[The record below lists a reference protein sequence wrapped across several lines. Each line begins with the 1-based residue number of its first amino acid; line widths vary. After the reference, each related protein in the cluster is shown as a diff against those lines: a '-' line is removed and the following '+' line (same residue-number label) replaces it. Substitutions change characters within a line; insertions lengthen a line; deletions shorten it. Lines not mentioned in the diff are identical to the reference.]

1 VTTSL
6 QTFEAARFQL
16 RLRPTEAVV
25 LPEHMGSA
33 LRGGF
38 GRIFRKVACRLGCR
52 EACQQP
58 ERCAYGYVFET
69 SPPPGSRILD
79 KVESAPRPFV
89 IEPPLVAK
97 QVYEKGEEL
106 MFGLILVGRAV
117 DALPYFVYSFEE
129 LGRVGI
135 GRGKGKFRLEQVAA
149 VPVGDDPVAI
159 YGEGDDGVAS
169 DRIFRFGLAELRP
182 LPPDCSRLRLE
193 FVSPTQVRYEGSPV
207 APREFHVLFR
217 NLLRRINFLNYF
229 HCRGSLME
237 DPGALIRAA
246 SAVRTEQSSLRWEA
260 WERYSSRQSRRVPM
274 GGYVGRVSFCGPLQP
289 FWPWLALGE
298 WVHVGKGAT
307 FGLGRY
313 RLSVEP

>member
-1 VTTSL
+1 M
-6 QTFEAARFQL
+6 
-16 RLRPTEAVV
+16 RLRPLEAVV

-69 SPPPGSRILD
+69 SPPPGSQILD
-79 KVESAPRPFV
+79 KVGSAPRPFV

-97 QVYEKGEEL
+97 PVYEKGEEL
-106 MFGLILVGRAV
+106 VVGLILVGRAV
-117 DALPYFVYSFEE
+117 DALPYFVYSFKE

-135 GRGKGKFRLEQVAA
+135 GRGKGQFRMEQVAT
-149 VPVGDDPVAI
+149 VPVGGDPVAI
-159 YGEGDDGVAS
+159 YGEGDGPVACN
-169 DRIFRFGLAELRP
+169 RIYRFGLAQLRP
-182 LPPDCSRLRLE
+182 LPLHYSLLRLE
-193 FVSPTQVRYEGSPV
+193 FVTPTQVQYEGSPV
-207 APREFHVLFR
+207 APREFHILFR
-217 NLLRRINFLNYF
+217 SLLRRINFLNYF
-229 HCRGSLME
+229 HCGGNLME
-237 DPGALIRAA
+237 EPRLLIEAA
-246 SAVRTEQSSLRWEA
+246 GGVRREQSSLRWEA

-274 GGYVGRVSFCGPLQP
+274 GGYVGHVTFCGAFAP